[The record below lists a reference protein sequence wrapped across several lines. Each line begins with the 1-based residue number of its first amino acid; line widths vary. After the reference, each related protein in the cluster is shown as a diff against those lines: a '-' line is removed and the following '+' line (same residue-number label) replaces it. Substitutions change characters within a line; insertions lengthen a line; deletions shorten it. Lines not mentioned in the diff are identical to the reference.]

1 MFVVQGK
8 LATISSQERTHS
20 ILSRF
25 WSKPCS
31 LQNNPKVNT
40 VLFTINIIATPS
52 TNSTF
57 SFIKPV
63 ERERKKEKQ
72 KVTRNMKILRITLA
86 MAILLFLLQL
96 QPNVAGRT
104 LHEKLTMVRRRE
116 LELKLK
122 LQSLQRVSVPPSGPS
137 GCTFIPGTNG
147 PGCPLKERHYA
158 AKRSTRRPIT
168 HRRHSAPVRVV
179 ETLI

>member
-1 MFVVQGK
+1 
-8 LATISSQERTHS
+8 
-20 ILSRF
+20 
-25 WSKPCS
+25 
-31 LQNNPKVNT
+31 
-40 VLFTINIIATPS
+40 
-52 TNSTF
+52 
-57 SFIKPV
+57 
-63 ERERKKEKQ
+63 
-72 KVTRNMKILRITLA
+72 MKILRITLA

-179 ETLI
+179 ETLIWSSTSSVFDIHLFLLPFRIQKVGLFCPLGSWKLEVS